1 VIHPAQPCQLDSD
14 AGLAVPVAPV
24 VVVVGLS
31 HRHPF
36 AACSGC
42 GCVQNRRRLGPRHAE
57 TKVVC
62 QSRLAT
68 TYPLRHHPASYQL
81 GAVRV
86 QLNLK
91 MPADLVARLKREAQQ
106 QQLTLTA
113 LVERR
118 LAGDYPSASQL
129 DHQLDQRL
137 AALEARLAALE
148 RGHHQSAPAAALQ
161 APAAADPLPAR
172 RLTQEEAATLLPLP
186 AVARELGLKAPS
198 SITNWI
204 ARNGHAAAVGKE
216 FRGWRLRGKG
226 LLPDAVTP
234 GWLFERCG

>member
-1 VIHPAQPCQLDSD
+1 M
-14 AGLAVPVAPV
+14 
-24 VVVVGLS
+24 
-31 HRHPF
+31 
-36 AACSGC
+36 
-42 GCVQNRRRLGPRHAE
+42 
-57 TKVVC
+57 
-62 QSRLAT
+62 
-68 TYPLRHHPASYQL
+68 RHHPASYRL

-106 QQLTLTA
+106 QEITLTA

-118 LAGDYPSASQL
+118 LAGDYPPARS
-129 DHQLDQRL
+129 LDQRL
-137 AALEARLAALE
+137 DALEARLAALE
-148 RGHHQSAPAAALQ
+148 RGHHQSAPAPTSA
-161 APAAADPLPAR
+161 APAAANPLPAR
-172 RLTQEEAATLLPLP
+172 RLTPEEAATLLPLP
-186 AVARELGLKAPS
+186 AVARELGLKSNA

-226 LLPDAVTP
+226 LLPDAITP